1 MLKLLKIANEFF
13 TKNIMRNA
21 HSCVALRRTQDLCI
35 YLQRAYREGGKVA
48 LRGGGGE
55 RRVSEQGGQ
64 SGKKEL
70 QIGLIGNN
78 HAVSGLGKSCGFR
91 PIGKSW
97 LVGLVIIL
105 FSSS

>member
-1 MLKLLKIANEFF
+1 M
-13 TKNIMRNA
+13 
-21 HSCVALRRTQDLCI
+21 
-35 YLQRAYREGGKVA
+35 
-48 LRGGGGE
+48 
-55 RRVSEQGGQ
+55 SEQGGQ

-78 HAVSGLGKSCGFR
+78 HAVSGLGKSYIVSGLGKSCGFR
-91 PIGKSW
+91 PIGMSW